1 MHYTGY
7 YINLDRDAERR
18 REVERQL
25 AAWNLQPFYHRHPG
39 SPGNALNLR
48 APALK
53 PGAVGCFTSH
63 YLLLQSLKH
72 ASTHVHVVEDDVLFG
87 PTTGMVIESLARNG
101 DLDKWDMV
109 YTDVWVPPDLQYIR
123 ELSAL
128 YRQCAA
134 LNPEGTLKKLERFA
148 MLDLKGRV
156 FASTVSYVV
165 SRRSLAKVAAILAEA
180 VQGELPM
187 PIDLYYRRQIHQ
199 GRISAAC
206 IFPFVT
212 SVNIRHNLSS
222 NITDTADRN
231 LQRSILATT
240 MLRNL
245 FFLHCEPQQLLK
257 LGAEYLRVDS
267 LDARDQVIADILR
280 FGVSSCWQAF

>member
-7 YINLDRDAERR
+7 YINLDGNSERKQ
-18 REVERQL
+18 ELEKQL
-25 AAWNLQPFYHRHPG
+25 AAYNLAPFYKRHPA
-39 SPGNALNLR
+39 SLGNALKLR
-48 APALK
+48 APSLK

-63 YLLLQSLKH
+63 HLLLQSLKNT
-72 ASTHVHVVEDDVLFG
+72 STHVHVAEDDVVFG
-87 PTTGMVIESLARNG
+87 PTTGLVIDSLARNG
-101 DLDKWDMV
+101 DLEKWDML

-134 LNPEGTLKKLERFA
+134 LNPDGTLKRVERFA
-148 MLDLKGRV
+148 FLNLKLRV

-165 SRRSLAKVAAILAEA
+165 NKNSLNKIADILAEA
-180 VQGELPM
+180 VQGELSM
-187 PIDLYYRRQIHQ
+187 PIDLYYRQQIHQ

-212 SVNIRHNLSS
+212 SVNIRQNLIS
-222 NITDTADRN
+222 NITDTADSN

-240 MLRNL
+240 LLRNL
-245 FFLHCEPQQLLK
+245 FFLHCDPKGLLR
-257 LGAEYLRVDS
+257 LGAEFLQVDRV
-267 LDARDQVIADILR
+267 DARDQVIDEILR
-280 FGVSSCWQAF
+280 FSVSPCSQAF